1 MQEVGFISPHP
12 GGRLDA
18 SEAPGPQPACR
29 LGLWVCLPRYNPA
42 LRTFRWVGSECPG
55 CVRYSQQTICR
66 CSATPSP
73 PCEGRRTDGNT
84 TWRYRATTQVPP
96 EGWGYAHPRPQDK
109 GLIRYPRG
117 IRAPH
122 VEAFVDT
129 LLAGGSLTAARRAAN
144 AASLLLEP
152 QRVSALPLPPEPRTL
167 SMSPPPP
174 NDISLVGQGAALVS
188 RPRLSAVYPSP
199 VAVAP
204 RLAAAPEVEHE
215 SKTLTSPGN
224 PRTQVVDIRLS
235 PR

>member
-84 TWRYRATTQVPP
+84 TWRYRATTQVPRSP
-96 EGWGYAHPRPQDK
+96 GSSPRSCSSAGAAGLAAGEVLVDCLFELDPACHDYASPSR
-109 GLIRYPRG
+109 
-117 IRAPH
+117 
-122 VEAFVDT
+122 
-129 LLAGGSLTAARRAAN
+129 AAR
-144 AASLLLEP
+144 AAS
-152 QRVSALPLPPEPRTL
+152 SAAMRPASYSEASKMSTYSHSARTRAMAA
-167 SMSPPPP
+167 SASRC
-174 NDISLVGQGAALVS
+174 ISATIW
-188 RPRLSAVYPSP
+188 Y
-199 VAVAP
+199 
-204 RLAAAPEVEHE
+204 
-215 SKTLTSPGN
+215 
-224 PRTQVVDIRLS
+224 
-235 PR
+235 